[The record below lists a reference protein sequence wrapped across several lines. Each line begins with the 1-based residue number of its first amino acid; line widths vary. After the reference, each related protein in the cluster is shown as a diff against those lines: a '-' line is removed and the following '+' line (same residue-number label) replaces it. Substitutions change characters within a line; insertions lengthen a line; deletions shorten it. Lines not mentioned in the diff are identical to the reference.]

1 MCLQNRV
8 DNTALHTDASA
19 VNNADFVISLQYGL
33 MQIFLNQVRYLPG
46 LERVQIYAFLYGQ
59 FYRFRHSNSSSNCK
73 TRKKPLDLTL
83 LAVHFLTGR

>member
-1 MCLQNRV
+1 
-8 DNTALHTDASA
+8 
-19 VNNADFVISLQYGL
+19 
-33 MQIFLNQVRYLPG
+33 LNQVRYLPG